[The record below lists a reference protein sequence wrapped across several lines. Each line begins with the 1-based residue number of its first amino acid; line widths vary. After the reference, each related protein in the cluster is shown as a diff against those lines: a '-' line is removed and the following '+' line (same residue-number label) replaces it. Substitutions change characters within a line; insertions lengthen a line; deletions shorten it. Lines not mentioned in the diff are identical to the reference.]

1 MELVGLGQGGGGWCP
16 SWGLE
21 MWGAGGLQGRWKL
34 EHHQLGPKLPISA
47 WLCYLRCGFPP
58 GTLKPTPQ
66 SKAGVGWLGR
76 QVPNSLHA

>member
-1 MELVGLGQGGGGWCP
+1 MVPELGFRN
-16 SWGLE
+16 
-21 MWGAGGLQGRWKL
+21 AGGRRLTGRRKL

-58 GTLKPTPQ
+58 GTLQPTPQ
-66 SKAGVGWLGR
+66 SKAGVGWLGG

>member
-1 MELVGLGQGGGGWCP
+1 M
-16 SWGLE
+16 
-21 MWGAGGLQGRWKL
+21 